1 MTGSGIYIRLG
12 AYGIGTGQ
20 NDDKN
25 RRVVLTIMK
34 RMVCAILSG
43 ILAVGGLGA
52 GGAVSYGAEPSYME
66 AKEANAVGPGIKAS
80 VGFNDFFDLEVAN
93 PIITPV
99 EKYSYEQMETDIKAL
114 QAAYGDKIT
123 VNVIGTSL
131 DGRNIYDIILGN
143 PEAEAQILMQG
154 AIHAREYMTPLIMM
168 KELEYALA
176 FYDTGHYNYKPVSD
190 MLQKVAIHFVPMTNP
205 DGVTLSQFG
214 LDAIR
219 SETLKKGIEDCYA
232 RDTSLGKT
240 SDPFEVYLTKW
251 KANAGGV
258 DLNYNF
264 PYGWEQLSADRT
276 APSYANYKGPTPF
289 SEPESKALSQ
299 LADQYPFAITVSYHS
314 QGEVIYWTTSSNGA
328 EMASN
333 TLAEAV
339 SVMTGYRMDSSD
351 GKGGFKDW
359 MQSRSNAVPGVTLEV
374 GRTPCPVPFSE
385 YPAVWKQN
393 KGVWVQVLDYVV
405 RRI

>member
-1 MTGSGIYIRLG
+1 
-12 AYGIGTGQ
+12 
-20 NDDKN
+20 
-25 RRVVLTIMK
+25 MK
-34 RMVCAILSG
+34 RMVCAVLSG
-43 ILAVGGLGA
+43 ILAIGGIGA
-52 GGAVSYGAEPSYME
+52 GGAVSYGAEPSY
-66 AKEANAVGPGIKAS
+66 AEANAVGPGIKAS
-80 VGFNDFFDLEVAN
+80 VGVNDFLDQEVAN
-93 PIITPV
+93 PIV
-99 EKYSYEQMETDIKAL
+99 VAVDKYSYEQMEADIASL
-114 QAAYGDKIT
+114 QTAYGDKIT

-131 DGRNIYDIILGN
+131 DGRSIYDIILGN
-143 PEAEAQILMQG
+143 PQAETQILMQG
-154 AIHAREYMTPLIMM
+154 AIHAREYMTPLLMM
-168 KELEYALA
+168 QELEYALA
-176 FYDTGHYNYKPVSD
+176 FYDTGHYNYKSISD

-214 LDAIR
+214 IDAIR
-219 SETLKKGIEDCYA
+219 SDALKQGIRDCYD
-232 RDTSLGKT
+232 RDVSLGRT
-240 SDPFEVYLTKW
+240 SDTFEVYLTKW
-251 KANAGGV
+251 KANAAGV

-264 PYGWEQLSADRT
+264 PYGWEELSTQLI
-276 APSYANYKGPTPF
+276 APSYGTYKGPAPF
-289 SEPESKALSQ
+289 SEPESKALSA

-333 TLAEAV
+333 TLAAAV

-359 MQSRSNAVPGVTLEV
+359 MQSRTNAVPGVTLEV
-374 GRTPCPVPFSE
+374 GKTPCPVPFSE